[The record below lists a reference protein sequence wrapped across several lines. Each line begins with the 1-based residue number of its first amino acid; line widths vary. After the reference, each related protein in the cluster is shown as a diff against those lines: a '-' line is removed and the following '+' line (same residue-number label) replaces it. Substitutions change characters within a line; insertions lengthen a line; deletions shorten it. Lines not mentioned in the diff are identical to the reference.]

1 MIIKLNL
8 SLIILIV
15 LGLLTIIIYNILKN
29 SCIVF
34 SWGMEI
40 FILSKRQLLT
50 MKKIIITILF
60 TFLILGIVGAADNV
74 QYSNE
79 TQNITFE
86 GIDFTIPEGFGE
98 SKDAENYDG
107 LGSEGQTCFYIN
119 QANGEII
126 ITVISDWMGMS
137 LEELEKEGAT
147 KTRIN
152 GHEGW
157 NYTQDNLHYFAYVHD
172 DKGIL
177 VGVTNQ
183 TRLYE
188 IIL

>member
-1 MIIKLNL
+1 MKFEKA
-8 SLIILIV
+8 ILI
-15 LGLLTIIIYNILKN
+15 LLMVALACLMISQVTA
-29 SCIVF
+29 S
-34 SWGMEI
+34 
-40 FILSKRQLLT
+40 
-50 MKKIIITILF
+50 
-60 TFLILGIVGAADNV
+60 DNV
-74 QYSNE
+74 SYSNE
-79 TQNITFE
+79 SENITFE
-86 GIDFTIPEGFGE
+86 GVNFTIPMGFGE
-98 SKDAENYDG
+98 SKNSEDFDD

-119 QANGEII
+119 EYNGEIV

-147 KTRIN
+147 KTKIN

-157 NYTQDNLHYFAYVHD
+157 NYTEDDLHYFGYVHE

-188 IIL
+188 VII